1 MKNYHSFSCLFRTTL
16 TTLLSKNPKDR
27 FNFLMGEVSSLSAVV
42 SGHGAQLSVLSD
54 QMIVTRC
61 QMYEDNCGRI
71 NQENLN
77 RFMIMGA
84 PYFPL
89 TENIQDT
96 LKKQVSVLNII
107 SV

>member
-1 MKNYHSFSCLFRTTL
+1 
-16 TTLLSKNPKDR
+16 
-27 FNFLMGEVSSLSAVV
+27 MGEVSSLSAVV

-96 LKKQVSVLNII
+96 LKKQVCLDVLFYCR
-107 SV
+107 VYAYAGLTPG